1 MNVATPLRRAR
12 TSLALLLIAA
22 PSALAQGA
30 PPTAPTPPAS
40 TPAPAA
46 TTPAAAT
53 SAPAPPSPVSGIRN
67 KLSAADLLSA
77 ESMLESHRAN
87 HGEDG
92 PWLVGYAWLARGAL
106 LLGEAEK
113 AQRYSAEVY
122 AECSRRV
129 AAGGDLTK
137 DGDLRYALGAVIE
150 VEAQRIERKQGRRKA
165 ADYVRGELA
174 KWNAPVSFRSRLQKR
189 IDLLTLEGTEAP
201 ELAVEDFL
209 GERPP
214 SLKDLR
220 GKPVV
225 LYIWDK
231 GCGDC
236 RAQAPF
242 LVKAKERLASEG
254 VQFVALT
261 RYYDP
266 GDDLLTE
273 KARAD
278 SAWKATLEGMGPT
291 PVVFSNASMERYG
304 GSSTPT
310 FVFVDRKGIV
320 RRYTP
325 TRLTED
331 ELTRSVRALL
341 D

>member
-1 MNVATPLRRAR
+1 
-12 TSLALLLIAA
+12 
-22 PSALAQGA
+22 
-30 PPTAPTPPAS
+30 
-40 TPAPAA
+40 
-46 TTPAAAT
+46 
-53 SAPAPPSPVSGIRN
+53 
-67 KLSAADLLSA
+67 
-77 ESMLESHRAN
+77 MLEAHRAS

-92 PWLVGYAWLARGAL
+92 PWLVGYAWVARGAL
-106 LLGEAEK
+106 LLGEIEK
-113 AQRYSAEVY
+113 ARRYSAEVY

-129 AAGGDLTK
+129 AAGADLAK
-137 DGDLRYALGAVIE
+137 DGDLRYALGAAIE
-150 VEAQRIERKQGRRKA
+150 VEAQLLEQKKGRRKA
-165 ADYVRGELA
+165 ADYVRAELA

-189 IDLLTLEGTEAP
+189 IDMLTMEGSAAP

-209 GERPP
+209 GDPPP
-214 SLKDLR
+214 SLASLR

-225 LYIWDK
+225 LYVWDK

-236 RAQAPF
+236 RAQAPA
-242 LVKAKERLASEG
+242 LVKAKQRFAQED

-261 RYYDP
+261 RYYDT

-278 SAWKATLEGMGPT
+278 SSWKATLEGMGPT

-310 FVFVDRKGIV
+310 FIFVDRKGIV